1 MCLMCN
7 ILYVVFKLIKEEENK
22 LSKRCRVKFDIKLYS
37 VCSEIGLLIIVIKQ
51 VWVGIDEL
59 GRNNLGILQ

>member
-7 ILYVVFKLIKEEENK
+7 ILYVVLKLIKEEENK

-37 VCSEIGLLIIVIKQ
+37 VCSEIGLLIIVIK
-51 VWVGIDEL
+51 
-59 GRNNLGILQ
+59 